1 MKFEEVKQLLDA
13 GFTAEEIR
21 AFQKQEPEQRE
32 PEPEPEQKKEPE
44 QKQDPEQKPEQQ
56 KETNPEQAKP
66 QELGAAAISEFT
78 TAVKE
83 LKNLFQAQNIRRDY
97 VDQQNNKTEPE
108 MILGELIRP
117 TYQKPDNK

>member
-21 AFQKQEPEQRE
+21 AFQKQESEQRE
-32 PEPEPEQKKEPE
+32 PEPEPEQKQESE
-44 QKQDPEQKPEQQ
+44 QKPEPEQKPEQQ
-56 KETNPEQAKP
+56 KETNTEQAKP